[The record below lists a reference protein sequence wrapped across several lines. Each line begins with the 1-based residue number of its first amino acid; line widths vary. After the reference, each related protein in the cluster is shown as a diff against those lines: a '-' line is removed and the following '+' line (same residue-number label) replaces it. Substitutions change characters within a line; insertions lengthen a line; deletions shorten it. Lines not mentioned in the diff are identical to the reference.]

1 MTRNKSA
8 VPAVVSKGDHVAGLI
23 LVMRPGAIGSAV
35 EPRMSAVDERK
46 RAAAVS
52 AMVATAASKQ
62 HTESDG
68 ALSSIRRVGN
78 VVAYFAICLLP
89 GIGPAIAADA
99 VPLPRERPAAAND
112 QSASSDS
119 EWTACDQRLTELAE
133 FRALPPIAGP
143 GECTAGD
150 VVQLDAVR
158 LPDDMRVTLTPPA
171 TLRCPMAEAVAHW
184 IRDDIAPAVAALG
197 TSVRGIET
205 ADSFD
210 CRPRNSIPGAKISEH
225 GHANALDV
233 SAFKLSNRKSIELTK
248 AHESK
253 SLRQRFRD
261 SACARFSTVLGNGAD
276 AYHETHVHLDLIAR
290 HDDYR
295 ICQWDVLD
303 ESQVAVRA
311 AAKTVQAAQLPKP
324 DTPNI
329 PLPRPRPRTN
339 SQVPSPERHASAGAS
354 RSLRANR

>member
-1 MTRNKSA
+1 
-8 VPAVVSKGDHVAGLI
+8 
-23 LVMRPGAIGSAV
+23 
-35 EPRMSAVDERK
+35 MSAVDERK
-46 RAAAVS
+46 RAAVS
-52 AMVATAASKQ
+52 AMLATAASKQ
-62 HTESDG
+62 RTESDG
-68 ALSSIRRVGN
+68 ARSSIRRVGT
-78 VVAYFAICLLP
+78 VLAYFAICLLP

-133 FRALPPIAGP
+133 FRPLPPIAGP
-143 GECTAGD
+143 GECTASD

-158 LPDDMRVTLTPPA
+158 LPSDARVTLTPPA
-171 TLRCPMAEAVAHW
+171 TLRCPMAEAVTHW
-184 IRDDIAPAVAALG
+184 IRDDIAPAVVELG
-197 TSVRGIET
+197 TSVRGVET

-233 SAFKLSNRKSIELTK
+233 SAFRLANRKSIELTS

-303 ESQVAVRA
+303 EAQVAVRA
-311 AAKTVQAAQLPKP
+311 AAKTVQASQAPKSAAA
-324 DTPNI
+324 TANI
-329 PLPRPRPRTN
+329 PLPRPRPPVN
-339 SQVPSPERHASAGAS
+339 SPSPERHANARAS
-354 RSLRANR
+354 RSPRANR